1 MEDRTISDSS
11 TAPMTTLTDH
21 GLNPSGRVH
30 WNLGWEE
37 LHELAVSRKEGKLTS
52 HGVLLTTT
60 GERTG
65 GSPNDRFIVEETG
78 LADEVWWGD
87 VNRPISADKFER
99 LLDRTRTVSYT
110 HLTLP
115 TKRIV

>member
-11 TAPMTTLTDH
+11 TAPLTTLADH

-37 LHELAVSRKEGKLTS
+37 LHELAVSRKEAKLTS

-65 GSPNDRFIVEETG
+65 RSPNDRFIVEETG

-87 VNRPISADKFER
+87 VNRPISAD
-99 LLDRTRTVSYT
+99 TVSYT

-115 TKRIV
+115 TIE